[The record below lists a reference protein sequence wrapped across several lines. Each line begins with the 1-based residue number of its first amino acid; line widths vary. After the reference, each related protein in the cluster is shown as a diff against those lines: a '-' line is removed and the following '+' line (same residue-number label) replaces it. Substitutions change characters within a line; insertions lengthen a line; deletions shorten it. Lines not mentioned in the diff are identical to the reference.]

1 MAERKATF
9 YEQAFILL
17 DGMGEEAVAQ
27 GIKAAAA
34 YFLRGEAASP
44 SISSG
49 GRVVFDQLKYY
60 IDYSAKKASEGRKG
74 GRPKKEAPPAEDFDD
89 LQDDTISNEPPAQ
102 SYASQPFAPMPLDQ
116 EASREAEY
124 EQKRQRAI
132 DLLASHGC

>member
-49 GRVVFDQLKYY
+49 GRVVFEQMKYY

-74 GRPKKEAPPAEDFDD
+74 GRPKKEAPPADAFDD
-89 LQDDTISNEPPAQ
+89 LQDDSVCDVSTSN
-102 SYASQPFAPMPLDQ
+102 YTMQPFTPIPLDREANQ
-116 EASREAEY
+116 EAEF

-132 DLLASHGC
+132 DLLASNGC

>member
-17 DGMGEEAVAQ
+17 DGMDEEAVAQ

-49 GRVVFDQLKYY
+49 GRVVFEQMKYY

-74 GRPKKEAPPAEDFDD
+74 GRPKKETPPADDFDD
-89 LQDDTISNEPPAQ
+89 LQDDTISNELPVHNSTP
-102 SYASQPFAPMPLDQ
+102 QPFTPIPLDREANQ
-116 EASREAEY
+116 EAEF

-132 DLLASHGC
+132 DLLASNGC

>member
-1 MAERKATF
+1 MPERKATL

-17 DGMGEEAVAQ
+17 DGMPEEAVAQ

-44 SISSG
+44 SISPG

-60 IDYSAKKASEGRKG
+60 IDYSAKKANEGRKG
-74 GRPKKEAPPAEDFDD
+74 GRPRKEETPADDLDD
-89 LQDDTISNEPPAQ
+89 LQDDTLCDLPSVSNYTA
-102 SYASQPFAPMPLDQ
+102 QPFTPIPLDREANQ
-116 EASREAEY
+116 EAEF

-132 DLLASHGC
+132 DLLASNGC

>member
-17 DGMGEEAVAQ
+17 DGMDEEAVAQ

-49 GRVVFDQLKYY
+49 GRVVFEQMKYY

-74 GRPKKEAPPAEDFDD
+74 GRPKKVDTHADDFDE
-89 LQDDTISNEPPAQ
+89 LQDDTISNELPVQ
-102 SYASQPFAPMPLDQ
+102 GYAPQPFTPIPLDREANQ
-116 EASREAEY
+116 EAEF

-132 DLLASHGC
+132 DLLASNGC